1 MYEPDMSNGKHITEL
16 LPAYALGCLDREEEI
31 LVSEHLAHCTSCQ
44 GELRTYQN
52 VADEMALAA
61 PEVLPRVE
69 LRQELMA
76 RFHSPP
82 PSAAVGGTSPWW
94 IRMNELWRRI
104 APAWGLVSL
113 VLILALAVR
122 FAGTDAAPG
131 ATGTLVLSVD
141 GTHGTLVVDG
151 LTPLDETQAYQL
163 WLIKDGQRT
172 DGGLIPINRNGYGAL
187 WVSSPEPLSSYQSF
201 GVTVE
206 PAGGSPGPTGE
217 KVLGGSL

>member
-1 MYEPDMSNGKHITEL
+1 MG
-16 LPAYALGCLDREEEI
+16 
-31 LVSEHLAHCTSCQ
+31 
-44 GELRTYQN
+44 LR
-52 VADEMALAA
+52 
-61 PEVLPRVE
+61 
-69 LRQELMA
+69 
-76 RFHSPP
+76 
-82 PSAAVGGTSPWW
+82 
-94 IRMNELWRRI
+94 ELWQRI

-113 VLILALAVR
+113 VLILALAVSNLALWLQDDEPTLQTGTMR
-122 FAGTDAAPG
+122 VARLAGTDVAPG

-151 LTPLDETQAYQL
+151 LTPLDENQAYQL
-163 WLIKDGQRT
+163 WLIKDGKRT

-187 WVSSPEPLSSYQSF
+187 WVSSPEPLSNYQSF